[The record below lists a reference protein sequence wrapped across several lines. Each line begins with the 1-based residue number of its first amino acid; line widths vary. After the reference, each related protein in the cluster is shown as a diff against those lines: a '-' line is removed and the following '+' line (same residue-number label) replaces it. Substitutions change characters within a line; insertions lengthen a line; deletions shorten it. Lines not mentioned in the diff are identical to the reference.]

1 MDMDKLKEENDKTKE
16 TLSMEQL
23 AEENRKL
30 KEENERLQNLS
41 AKERLYEHVHVSV
54 RTMNIIIGCLC
65 ALFLLVVILGMM
77 KGR

>member
-1 MDMDKLKEENDKTKE
+1 MTMDEMKNLEE
-16 TLSMEQL
+16 L

-41 AKERLYEHVHVSV
+41 PKERLYEHIHVSV

-65 ALFLLVVILGMM
+65 ALFVLVIILGMM
-77 KGR
+77 K